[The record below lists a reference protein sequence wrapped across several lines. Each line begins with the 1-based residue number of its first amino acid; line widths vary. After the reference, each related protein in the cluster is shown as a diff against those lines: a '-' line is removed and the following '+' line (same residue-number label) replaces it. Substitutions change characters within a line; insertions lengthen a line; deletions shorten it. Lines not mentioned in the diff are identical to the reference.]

1 MKIQNGLMHLLK
13 SAYSDFMRN
22 KMRTLLTSLG
32 IMIGVLSVVLLI
44 ALGLG
49 LKNYIEGQ
57 FESMGANLILILPG
71 GGFTGEGGGGFG
83 GAAIVGG
90 ASFDE
95 KDVNS
100 LKRISEID
108 YVVPVFMKGT
118 SIEGAREKKFG
129 YIMGINDDGFKL
141 MNIEPEFGELF
152 TKSDIQASSKVGV
165 LGNVIV
171 TNLFITTINSVV

>member
-1 MKIQNGLMHLLK
+1 MKLQNGYIHLITTALE
-13 SAYSDFMRN
+13 DFKRN
-22 KMRTLLTSLG
+22 KVRSLLTSLG

-90 ASFDE
+90 VSFDE

-108 YVVPVFMKGT
+108 YVVPVFMKGVT
-118 SIEGAREKKFG
+118 IEAPREEKFG
-129 YIMGINDDGFKL
+129 YVMGINEDGFKL
-141 MNIEPEFGELF
+141 MNVKAQFVKLF
-152 TKSDIQASSKVGV
+152 D
-165 LGNVIV
+165 
-171 TNLFITTINSVV
+171 